1 LAVVAHSIKEVQ
13 RFLREEPEEFNVV
26 VMPDFFLDRL
36 VSLGFGVE
44 AFCGDL
50 RSAAKKK
57 GGSID
62 GIGQIDMRG
71 GNAVNTASALAEL
84 GASVTPIVCT
94 SKLGLKLLK
103 LHLGFLE
110 LDLSHVK
117 IQDRAS
123 ITTAVEFAAGT
134 ERLNVMLRD
143 IGALERFGPE
153 NLNRRD
159 WEAVE
164 NADCVCVFN
173 WAGTR
178 YFGTELARTV
188 FRHAKAEGKG
198 KTYFDTAD
206 PTTNAA
212 KIPELVE
219 KVLQSGCVDVLSL
232 NENEVV
238 CYASQLDDEL
248 NGLFKGLRVEEFAR
262 KAAGIL
268 ASFLSARV
276 DLHAANYSA
285 TFTKGAQ
292 SDAPAFAVPVLRATG
307 AGDAWNAG
315 NILGDA
321 GGLSDEGRLTLAN
334 AVAAYYI
341 SSPAGTHPTRRQLAE
356 FCDRTRQKK

>member
-1 LAVVAHSIKEVQ
+1 MVAEILKEVQ

-36 VSLGFGVE
+36 VSPGFGVE
-44 AFCGDL
+44 AFCDDL
-50 RSAAKKK
+50 RSAAKRK

-71 GNAVNTASALAEL
+71 GNAVNTASALAGL
-84 GASVTPIVCT
+84 GAIVTPIVCT
-94 SKLGLKLLK
+94 SKLGLQLLK
-103 LHLGFLE
+103 LHLGPLK

-117 IQDRAS
+117 ILNRAS
-123 ITTAVEFAAGT
+123 TTTAVEFAAGD
-134 ERLNVMLRD
+134 ERVNVMLRD
-143 IGALERFGPE
+143 IGALAHFGPE

-159 WEAVE
+159 WEAVGS
-164 NADCVCVFN
+164 ADCVCVFN

-178 YFGTELARTV
+178 HFGTELARTV

-198 KTYFDTAD
+198 KTYYDTAD
-206 PTTNAA
+206 PTTNPT

-219 KVLQSGCVDVLSL
+219 KVLQSGHVDTLSV
-232 NENEVV
+232 NENEAA

-248 NGLFKGLRVEEFAR
+248 NGLCKGLRLEEFAK
-262 KAAGIL
+262 KAASIL
-268 ASFLSARV
+268 ASHLSARV
-276 DLHAANYSA
+276 DLHATNYSA
-285 TFTKGAQ
+285 TFTKGVE
-292 SDAPAFAVPVLRATG
+292 SDVPAFAVPVLRATG

-356 FCDRTRQKK
+356 FCDRTRPKK